1 MEKDLEFMMHKNKLS
16 PDEECLQNLWELLL
30 VEIPKGK
37 EISTSKVLSDDVSL
51 EPSQQN
57 NPTLKKIAHLRRAM
71 TAIESMY
78 NAQHNSSNPKR
89 AFEEIINP
97 EIQESVLYVLKLARL
112 EHASGPFQQL
122 LLKLLSD
129 RDIHKKDFINEKKQE
144 LEQLK
149 YLLEL
154 SDAISATPRNP
165 FSVAAESLQI
175 LGRTLHVFSDSYR
188 IR

>member
-1 MEKDLEFMMHKNKLS
+1 MLSRFFMMHKDKLS
-16 PDEECLQNLWELLL
+16 PDEKCLQNLWDLLL
-30 VEIPKGK
+30 LKLPKGV
-37 EISTSKVLSDDVSL
+37 EISTSQELSYAVSL
-51 EPSQQN
+51 DPSRQN
-57 NPTLKKIAHLRRAM
+57 NPTLKTIAHLNRAM
-71 TAIESMY
+71 LAIESMY
-78 NAQHNSSNPKR
+78 NAKDNSSDAKR

-97 EIQESVLYVLKLARL
+97 EIQKSVLYVLKLARL

-122 LLKLLSD
+122 LLNLLSD

>member
-1 MEKDLEFMMHKNKLS
+1 MVSDIFMMHNDNLS
-16 PDEECLQNLWELLL
+16 ADEKWLQNLWDLLL
-30 VEIPKGK
+30 VKIPKGK
-37 EISTSKVLSDDVSL
+37 EISTSKYLSDAVSL
-51 EPSQQN
+51 DPSRQN
-57 NPTLKKIAHLRRAM
+57 NPTLKTIAHLGRAM

-78 NAQHNSSNPKR
+78 NAKHNLSNVKR

-97 EIQESVLYVLKLARL
+97 EIQKSVLYVLKLARL

-149 YLLEL
+149 YLLKL
-154 SDAISATPRNP
+154 SDAISATPRDP

>member
-1 MEKDLEFMMHKNKLS
+1 MLSYLFMMHKNKLS

-37 EISTSKVLSDDVSL
+37 EISTSKYLSDAVSL

-129 RDIHKKDFINEKKQE
+129 RDPDKDGFIEDKKKELKK
-144 LEQLK
+144 LK